1 MFVISPCQGR
11 EKKKKKTNKDKTP
24 KEARKSIVAHLTALQ
39 ICSVSM

>member
-11 EKKKKKTNKDKTP
+11 EKKKKTNKDKTP